1 MHNFI
6 AMMTRSNVFLLL
18 GSNIGDKK
26 AEIEKAIQ
34 FIQKKIGKVKAISSL
49 YESEPWQGPG
59 QDNYMNRAI
68 QIETTLTP
76 DDLLKQIKSAEKI
89 LGRKSNEK
97 WAARE
102 IDIDILFFG
111 RKVIKQKELQIPHP
125 HMHER
130 NFAIIPMME
139 IAPDFKHP
147 TLDLTMDELYEQTL
161 DASEVILHE
170 EKV

>member
-1 MHNFI
+1 MHNFE

-26 AEIEKAIQ
+26 GHIEKAIQ
-34 FIQKKIGKVKAISSL
+34 FIRSKIGKVKAISSL
-49 YESEPWQGPG
+49 YESEPWQAPG
-59 QDNYMNRAI
+59 QENYLNRAL
-68 QIETTLTP
+68 QIETVLTP
-76 DDLLKQIKSAEKI
+76 DDLLKQIKMGEKQ
-89 LGRKSNEK
+89 LGRKSNAK
-97 WAARE
+97 YAPRE

-111 RKVIKQKELQIPHP
+111 RKVIMQKELQIPHP

-147 TLDLTMDELYEQTL
+147 TLDVTMDELYENTL
-161 DASEVILHE
+161 DTSEVMMLE

>member
-1 MHNFI
+1 
-6 AMMTRSNVFLLL
+6 MMTRSNVFLLL

-26 AEIEKAIQ
+26 EHIDNAIKY
-34 FIQKKIGKVKAISSL
+34 IRNKIGKVKAISSL
-49 YESEPWQGPG
+49 YESEPWQAPG
-59 QDNYMNRAI
+59 QENYLNRAI

-76 DDLLKQIKSAEKI
+76 DDLLKQIKAGEKQ
-89 LGRKSNEK
+89 LGRQSNVK
-97 WAARE
+97 YAARE

-147 TLDLTMDELYEQTL
+147 VLDATMDDLYENTLDE
-161 DASEVILHE
+161 SEVFLLE